1 MGNLSI
7 FKIVLSTY
15 QIMKLTLTCLA
26 SLLLVISLS
35 AQVTLR
41 GTVTDA
47 NNKAVAGANIQVEGT
62 STATTTEENG
72 VFSIQ
77 LTDGYETIIISA
89 EGFTTQKI
97 YLTGQ
102 NTISL
107 KMKSSGGNV
116 VNMGIGSQSKDQLTS
131 SVSSV
136 NSEKMIQAPLV
147 NLEQANQGLT
157 AGLQV
162 QNSSGSLGEA
172 TKVRIRG
179 GSSLTG
185 SNDPLYVVDG
195 VPLVSGSQS
204 NINSNNIETIE
215 VLKDASATAI
225 YGTRASNGVI
235 IITTKS
241 GNSGKLKINVDYQL
255 GISETPKKLDLFD
268 GDEHRRLI
276 FEFTILSEIQQ
287 ISQGAG
293 APLEILV
300 NGVETNLGREF
311 IEDNYNDIESVSYRD
326 PSGDVNN
333 GNPVTPT
340 RNRFLDSLAFDTD
353 WQDEVFRTAFAHTA
367 NIDFQGGKESLN
379 YFIATGFTTQ
389 DGILIGNSF
398 DRFNGTVSLNSKV
411 SESFSIGLDFNY
423 INTKDERLRDNLDLG
438 FPLQAIVL
446 PPSDTYEPDN
456 FDRLFVYEGRNFY
469 NPVTEVNYSDNFSY
483 ENSYISSLSLNY
495 MLNDKISFDVN
506 GGIDFANIDDE
517 QELQPVTLDGSPNGK
532 TLVNNQKIRNYVIN
546 GWGTYSNSFASG
558 NNLSVILGAS
568 YQESN
573 ASFSIKEAFVPTIE
587 ELNALEEDSPLLNNV
602 LVPGAANILVSSY
615 SRVSYSI
622 RSKYDVQVT
631 GRVDGSSKFSEDNR
645 FGFFPAISAGWN
657 IHNEDFYGG
666 EGNLRLRASYGLVGN
681 TPFDDFAFRR
691 NYVTVNFE
699 DGETIEAIDIG
710 NDDLKWET
718 TSQFNVGI
726 DFGYFDNKLTG
737 SIDYYIKK
745 TKDLLFPKP
754 ITLTSGQSDVLT
766 NFGEMENKGIELF
779 VSSQNV
785 SNEMFSWSTDFN
797 ISTNKNTITNLDGN
811 RAVVGV
817 NAYIE
822 NQPAGVFF
830 ARDFVGVDEGTGLAL
845 YRDENGDETT
855 NLNNAELTIIGDPN
869 PDFFGGLTNT
879 LTFRNFDFSFLV
891 QFVQGNDM
899 YFATG
904 EQIANSGINL
914 QGQLNSQIDRW
925 YAPGDVASNPGLDI
939 DGNPPVESSRW
950 IVDGSYVRLKNI
962 MLTYNLP
969 SAKLSQMGL
978 LHLSVYI
985 GATNL
990 FTLSDYP
997 GYDPDVNY
1005 ADPLNGQIGQ
1015 NISRGIDNFST
1026 PQPRMIMT
1034 GIKFG
1039 I

>member
-1 MGNLSI
+1 
-7 FKIVLSTY
+7 
-15 QIMKLTLTCLA
+15 MKLLLTCLA
-26 SLLLVISLS
+26 SLLLVFSVS
-35 AQVTLR
+35 AQVTIR
-41 GTVTDA
+41 GKVTDA
-47 NNKAVAGANIQVEGT
+47 NNKGIAGATVKVEGT
-62 STATTTEENG
+62 TNATTTSSDG
-72 VFSIQ
+72 SFTIQ
-77 LTDGYETIIISA
+77 LTDGYETLVITA
-89 EGFTTQKI
+89 KGFQSQKV

-102 NTISL
+102 SDLNIS
-107 KMKSSGGNV
+107 MQSSRSGDQ
-116 VNMGIGSQSKDQLTS
+116 VNFGIGSQSKDKVTS

-136 NSEKMIQAPLV
+136 DADNMIQAPLV
-147 NLEQANQGLT
+147 NLEQANQGVT

-162 QNSSGSLGEA
+162 QNSSGTLGEA

-185 SNDPLYVVDG
+185 SNEPLYVVDG

-204 NINSNNIETIE
+204 NINPNNIENIE

-225 YGTRASNGVI
+225 YGTRAANGVI

-241 GNSGKLKINVDYQL
+241 GNAGKLKVNVDYQL
-255 GISETPKKLDLFD
+255 GIANTPKKLDLFD
-268 GDEHRRLI
+268 GNEHRRLI

-300 NGVETNLGREF
+300 DGQEADFGRDF
-311 IEDNYNDIESVSYRD
+311 IEDNYTNLESVSYRD
-326 PSGDVNN
+326 PSGVVNS
-333 GNPVTPT
+333 GNPITPT
-340 RNRFLDSLAFDTD
+340 RNRFLDSLSFDTD
-353 WQDEVFRTAFAHTA
+353 WQDEVFRTALSHTA
-367 NIDFQGGKESLN
+367 NIDFQGGKKTFN
-379 YFIATGFTTQ
+379 YFVAAGYTTQ
-389 DGILIGNSF
+389 EGILIGNSF
-398 DRFNGTVSLNSKV
+398 NRFNGTVSLNSEV
-411 SESFSIGLDFNY
+411 TENLSVGLDFNY

-438 FPLQAIVL
+438 FPLQALAL

-456 FDRLFVYEGRNFY
+456 FDRLFVFAGRNFY
-469 NPVTEVNYSDNFSY
+469 NPITEINYSDNFSY
-483 ENSYISSLSLNY
+483 ENSYIGSLSLNY
-495 MLNDKISFDVN
+495 KLNDKISFDVN

-517 QELQPVTLDGSPNGK
+517 LELQPVTLDGSPNGR
-532 TLVNNQKIRNYVIN
+532 TLVNEQRIRNYVFN

-573 ASFSIKEAFVPTIE
+573 ATFTVREAFVPTIE
-587 ELNALEEDSPLLNNV
+587 QLNALEDDSPLLNNV
-602 LVPGAANILVSSY
+602 LVPGSANILVSSY

-657 IHNEDFYGG
+657 IHNEEFYGG
-666 EGNLRLRASYGLVGN
+666 ESNLRLRASYGLVGN

-710 NDDLKWET
+710 NDNLKWET
-718 TSQFNVGI
+718 TSQLNVGV
-726 DFGYFDNKLTG
+726 DFGFLDGKLTG
-737 SIDYYIKK
+737 SVDYYIKN
-745 TKDLLFPKP
+745 TKDLLFPRP
-754 ITLTSGQSDVLT
+754 ITLTSGQPDVLT
-766 NFGEMENKGIELF
+766 NFGEMKNTGVELF
-779 VSSQNV
+779 ISSQNM
-785 SNEMFSWSTDFN
+785 STERFSWSTDFN
-797 ISTNKNTITNLDGN
+797 ISTNENTITNLDGN

-822 NQPAGVFF
+822 DQPAGVFF
-830 ARDFVGVDEGTGLAL
+830 ARDFVGVDPATGLAL
-845 YRDENGDETT
+845 YADGNGGETT
-855 NLNNAELTIIGDPN
+855 DLDDAELTIIGDPN
-869 PDFFGGLTNT
+869 PDFFGGITNT
-879 LTFRNFDFSFLV
+879 LTYGNFDFSFLV

-914 QGQLNSQIDRW
+914 QGQLNSQVDRW

-950 IVDGSYVRLKNI
+950 IVDGSYVRLKNV
-962 MLTYNLP
+962 MLTFNLP
-969 SAKLSQMGL
+969 AAKLSQLGL
-978 LHLSVYI
+978 SHLSVYV

-990 FTLSDYP
+990 LTLSDYP

-1005 ADPLNGQIGQ
+1005 VDPLNGQIGQ

-1026 PQPRMIMT
+1026 PQSRMIMT